1 MKQAG
6 KSNRAIAK
14 ETGHDR
20 CVISR
25 IWSDYCAATAK
36 LKEPGADVKSI
47 QDEMTAP
54 PKYRVAGRHRTK
66 YTDELDARLRE
77 IAEEERGKT
86 RRLGAG
92 HKQKLTNRQ
101 IFEKVRTEGFDIGE
115 ATVNVALAK
124 IRAKLKEV
132 YIRQE
137 YDYGD
142 RLEYDFGEVRLDCGE
157 GIKTYHLAVF
167 TSPGSHFRWAYL
179 YTNQKK
185 AVFMDSHVKF
195 FEMMG
200 GCWHEIVYDN
210 MRNVVSKF
218 IGKSEKVLNGEL
230 VNMANYYGFQI
241 NVTNCFRGNEKG
253 SVENSVK
260 VLRNRIFSTTYRFG
274 SLDEA
279 CVYMYSQLLKIN
291 ESSEIEAEK
300 KCLLPY
306 KPPLELAAISDNKV
320 NTSSMVCVD
329 TCFYSVPEHLVGKA
343 VIVKKYHDE
352 IRIYAANE
360 LVCSH
365 PRVFGAGNMR
375 VDIYHYLNTLYKKP
389 GAVRNS
395 VAIRSIPKLKAIF
408 DTHYAKQPKKFIEIF
423 LENRELSIDAIIRLF
438 EQKTSNVVELRA
450 LETVKPIARPDVTAR
465 AVIVNYATL
474 VNRGVTRHGDRAGTG
489 VGAEADV
496 HTG

>member
-1 MKQAG
+1 
-6 KSNRAIAK
+6 
-14 ETGHDR
+14 
-20 CVISR
+20 
-25 IWSDYCAATAK
+25 
-36 LKEPGADVKSI
+36 
-47 QDEMTAP
+47 
-54 PKYRVAGRHRTK
+54 
-66 YTDELDARLRE
+66 LDARLRE

-101 IFEKVRTEGFDIGE
+101 IFEKVRDEGFDIGE
-115 ATVNVALAK
+115 ATVSIALAK

-137 YDYGD
+137 YDFGD
-142 RLEYDFGEVRLDCGE
+142 RLEYDFGEVRPDCGE
-157 GIKTYHLAVF
+157 GIKTYHMAVF
-167 TSPGSHFRWAYL
+167 SSPGSRFRWAYL

-200 GCWHEIVYDN
+200 GCWREVVYDN

-218 IGKSEKVLNGEL
+218 IGRSEKILNREL
-230 VNMANYYGFQI
+230 VSMSSYYGFQI

-260 VLRNRIFSTTYRFG
+260 VLRNRIFSGMYKFG

-279 CVYMYSQLLKIN
+279 REYMHSQLLKIN
-291 ESSEIEAEK
+291 ERSAIEEEK

-306 KPPLELAAISDNKV
+306 KPKLELATLGEAKV
-320 NTSSMVCVD
+320 NLSCMICVD
-329 TCFYSVPEHLVGKA
+329 ACHYSVPEHLVGRT

-352 IRIYAANE
+352 LRIYAANE

-365 PRVFGAGNMR
+365 PRIFGKDNMQ
-375 VDIYHYLNTLYKKP
+375 VDIYHYLDTLYKKP
-389 GAVRNS
+389 GAIRNS

-408 DTHYAKQPKKFIEIF
+408 DTHYAKAPKKFIEIF
-423 LENRELSIDAIIRLF
+423 LSNRELCIDACIYYPKNHHSNIIKITHPQNEDCLNSRF
-438 EQKTSNVVELRA
+438 
-450 LETVKPIARPDVTAR
+450 
-465 AVIVNYATL
+465 VI
-474 VNRGVTRHGDRAGTG
+474 
-489 VGAEADV
+489 
-496 HTG
+496 